1 MARISGTT
9 ALRAALGGIAG
20 GLRGLGA
27 MREEQRLLAQQ
38 EEARKR
44 QLAADARQA
53 AMDQVGLFNQ
63 GFMTGEETA
72 GERQR
77 TGAALSRALSSATA
91 MMAPGAGMG
100 GAMPSLQ
107 PGDVRSTAAAPG
119 LESPQQR
126 VTLGG
131 VNYQRES
138 PFAKAAREAEQE
150 VNRARM
156 ADEATQ
162 ATQRQT
168 REQQKRALVGMG
180 LSEDQAE
187 AALSMGA
194 KYDDLQMS
202 PAEKARQAAENRR
215 ISLEERRLG
224 LTEQQFKAQQAA
236 GGAAKKSATAP
247 LQAALPSVVAAAE
260 RLNQMTAEDA
270 KKMSAFGVGATNVMQ
285 QEGGTLGQAVGAVG
299 GLARDLGVPIFTNRD
314 LEYVEL
320 TGAIADAVARA
331 SEVGVLTNF
340 DINRFRNQIIFQ
352 SIDTD
357 ESKARKLE
365 RARSWANWLA
375 NNKQAIDEGNVAGIS
390 QPPADYGRFLLKQE
404 GQAAG
409 GPAGQAPQARFDQ
422 LVQRGMDSTGAASLV
437 NEGTQA
443 ANVGAFPSR
452 VAPMRTGVSPLQ
464 TGVAPVRS
472 QVAPVGQQQALTPAQ
487 WMAANPQL
495 PGESRQAYIARGKA
509 ATGGR

>member
-107 PGDVRSTAAAPG
+107 PGDVRRTAAAPG

-131 VNYQRES
+131 VSYQRES

-194 KYDDLQMS
+194 KYSDIAET
-202 PAEKARQAAENRR
+202 PADRQRR
-215 ISLEERRLG
+215 LIDERRLG
-224 LTEQQFKAQQAA
+224 LEARRLSLAERAA
-236 GGAAKKSATAP
+236 GGGAGSKEQSAMQQMMVARVNTAR
-247 LQAALPSVVAAAE
+247 LQAAAANAEMEKFEEDLISGKRKIGAIEAQLANEMFKDTRFNRIAEAQLNRMNPALAMYVRNAKAIGAAE
-260 RLNQMTAEDA
+260 RLVMPRGGSNLLMNIETALA
-270 KKMSAFGVGATNVMQ
+270 GVGPGATPELIRNTQAFRRGLV
-285 QEGGTLGQAVGAVG
+285 EGVQKETPEALMEAENARVESAIGTDAERRGA
-299 GLARDLGVPIFTNRD
+299 P
-314 LEYVEL
+314 
-320 TGAIADAVARA
+320 
-331 SEVGVLTNF
+331 
-340 DINRFRNQIIFQ
+340 
-352 SIDTD
+352 
-357 ESKARKLE
+357 
-365 RARSWANWLA
+365 
-375 NNKQAIDEGNVAGIS
+375 
-390 QPPADYGRFLLKQE
+390 
-404 GQAAG
+404 AAG
-409 GPAGQAPQARFDQ
+409 AGDAAIR
-422 LVQRGMDSTGAASLV
+422 QRLLSAGFSED
-437 NEGTQA
+437 EITQ
-443 ANVGAFPSR
+443 
-452 VAPMRTGVSPLQ
+452 
-464 TGVAPVRS
+464 
-472 QVAPVGQQQALTPAQ
+472 
-487 WMAANPQL
+487 
-495 PGESRQAYIARGKA
+495 YIARG
-509 ATGGR
+509 GR